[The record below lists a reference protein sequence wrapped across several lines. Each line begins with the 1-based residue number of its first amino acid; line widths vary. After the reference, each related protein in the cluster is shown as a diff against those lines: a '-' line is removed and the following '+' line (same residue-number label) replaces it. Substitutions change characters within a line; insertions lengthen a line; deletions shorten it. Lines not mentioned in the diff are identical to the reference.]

1 MGASR
6 HARHGQDSHRFGA
19 RATVLPEKRR
29 IQRCEKRYTEL
40 KRTKVLMRD
49 AAIENSE
56 AAVAE
61 LTARKWPDTLVELFE
76 VVSHALKKRATISDD
91 TDACAIAAVRAIA
104 FTFGG
109 RSFYLPRGN
118 KINLALRDAEIF
130 QRANRNNIDDLAIEF
145 EISQV
150 RIYQI
155 LKQQR
160 LLRDKRASAL
170 SRRQT
175 SPLRGLSV

>member
-56 AAVAE
+56 VCGCRTYSAEVARYPGGTVRGRKPRVE
-61 LTARKWPDTLVELFE
+61 KARYYF
-76 VVSHALKKRATISDD
+76 R
-91 TDACAIAAVRAIA
+91 
-104 FTFGG
+104 
-109 RSFYLPRGN
+109 
-118 KINLALRDAEIF
+118 
-130 QRANRNNIDDLAIEF
+130 
-145 EISQV
+145 
-150 RIYQI
+150 
-155 LKQQR
+155 
-160 LLRDKRASAL
+160 
-170 SRRQT
+170 
-175 SPLRGLSV
+175 